1 MSMDPSMIKGTGLL
15 ELIRP
20 SRKSKAQATGK
31 ASRSKRKGKED
42 PITPST
48 AAPAE
53 VVDATAISEGEALT
67 SPYSRAYVRFLAL
80 EAQTAAK
87 ARAIDGEAIDAN
99 EKALLEL
106 IILRWAVG
114 APMTVRQAIAL
125 THLGSPATLHKRL
138 MRLRNKTY
146 LGLDHVSGDRRVKRL
161 VVGPVGQVYL
171 ETMGR
176 HLMAARQPS
185 KKAGP
190 SS

>member
-20 SRKSKAQATGK
+20 GRKPKTQASGK
-31 ASRSKRKGKED
+31 ASKPKRKAKED
-42 PITPST
+42 PQVPAAEATPD
-48 AAPAE
+48 
-53 VVDATAISEGEALT
+53 VVDAAAISQGQALS
-67 SPYSRAYVRFLAL
+67 SPYSRAYLRFLAF
-80 EAQTAAK
+80 EAQSAAK
-87 ARAIDGEAIDAN
+87 ARSGEGEAIDAN

-161 VVGPVGQVYL
+161 VLGAAGQVYL

-176 HLMAARQPS
+176 HLMAARQS
-185 KKAGP
+185 GKK
-190 SS
+190 SSA